1 MTKEELL
8 ASLSAKLGKTSLSER
23 TLSSYAENVL
33 KLVDQDKQLDDA
45 FVDAHVA
52 ILQSMG
58 GQLSHD
64 VSAIVSRNNTPTPPT
79 PPVNQN
85 QGGNS
90 DLDEIRKLLTGMKE
104 EYTSLKQRMDDDA
117 KNRSQAELRSKVSEA
132 MKSKGAKNE
141 YIIKQT
147 LGQATFDEKKS
158 VDELTEEYLKTYD
171 ANYKDCFG
179 DSAAPRSNSSS
190 ASQGGNNNGAKFLD
204 DFFARKVSEGKF
216 PESTNNK

>member
-52 ILQSMG
+52 ILQSMS

-64 VSAIVSRNNTPTPPT
+64 VSAIVSKNNAPTPPQTT
-79 PPVNQN
+79 PQT

-90 DLDEIRKLLTGMKE
+90 DLDEIRKLLSGMKE

-117 KNRSQAELRSKVSEA
+117 KNRSQAELRSRVSEA

>member
-64 VSAIVSRNNTPTPPT
+64 VSAIVNKNNVPPT
-79 PPVNQN
+79 PQPTPQP
-85 QGGNS
+85 QGSNS
-90 DLDEIRKLLTGMKE
+90 DLDEIRKLLSGMKE
-104 EYTSLKQRMDDDA
+104 EYSSLKQRMDDDA

>member
-64 VSAIVSRNNTPTPPT
+64 VSAIVNKNNIPPT
-79 PPVNQN
+79 PQPTPQP

-90 DLDEIRKLLTGMKE
+90 DLDEIRKLLSGMKE
-104 EYTSLKQRMDDDA
+104 EYSSLKQRMDDDA
-117 KNRSQAELRSKVSEA
+117 KNRSQAELRNKVSEA

-147 LGQATFDEKKS
+147 LGQANFDEKKS

-179 DSAAPRSNSSS
+179 DSATPRNNSSS

>member
-52 ILQSMG
+52 ILQSMS

-64 VSAIVSRNNTPTPPT
+64 VSAIVSKNNTPTPPQT
-79 PPVNQN
+79 KPQP

-90 DLDEIRKLLTGMKE
+90 DLDEIRKLLSGMKD
-104 EYTSLKQRMDDDA
+104 EYTSLKKRMDDDA
-117 KNRSQAELRSKVSEA
+117 KNRSQAELRSRVSEA

-179 DSAAPRSNSSS
+179 DSAAPRSNSSP
-190 ASQGGNNNGAKFLD
+190 ATQGGNNNGAKFLD